1 MEVTQDIGPA
11 AQQLNIPAVGAY
23 VNDISITATKAG
35 HTLILAKLDLFNLAI
50 NEQIAIFLHRN
61 GAFIPGSRAY
71 RTTHAA
77 EILDS
82 LTAICAITD
91 AAIGDIFK
99 IFVTSSTG
107 TADIDVNAGTLII
120 VTA

>member
-23 VNDISITATKAG
+23 INDISITATKAG
-35 HTLILAKLDLFNLAI
+35 HMLIIAKVDWFNLAI
-50 NEQIAIFLHRN
+50 NEQIAVFLHRN

-77 EILDS
+77 EVLDS
-82 LTAICAITD
+82 LTAVCAITN
-91 AAIGDIFK
+91 AAIGDVFR

-107 TADIDVNAGTLII
+107 TADIDVNAATLVT

>member
-11 AQQLNIPAVGAY
+11 AQQLNIAAAGVY

-35 HTLILAKLDLFNLAI
+35 HTLILAKVDWFNLAI
-50 NEQIAIFLHRN
+50 GEQLAIFLHRN
-61 GAFIPGSRAY
+61 GAFLPGSRAY

-77 EILDS
+77 EILDN